1 LLGRFGYEKVSDMI
15 HGLKHIKILMYWIG
29 CYRNETIDKMLHG
42 GIILLY
48 TPIIKTYEKDI

>member
-1 LLGRFGYEKVSDMI
+1 MI
-15 HGLKHIKILMYWIG
+15 HGLKRIKILMCWIG
-29 CYRNETIDKMLHG
+29 CYLNKTTDKTLHD

>member
-1 LLGRFGYEKVSDMI
+1 MI
-15 HGLKHIKILMYWIG
+15 HGLKHIKILMCWIG
-29 CYRNETIDKMLHG
+29 CYPNETKDKMLHG